1 LRNSCNERLRT
12 YPMTTPPQSHSRGL
26 VRNTGWNLLGAALP
40 LPVAL
45 FCIPLLVTA
54 LGVDRFGVLGL
65 AWVVMGYFGMF
76 DFGLGVSTTRLV
88 AQGKDS
94 HNLRTLML
102 NSLLLHAV
110 LGLLGGAAFAALTP
124 WLATRAFEVPPEL
137 IGETTLALYWL
148 AASVP
153 AIVISAA
160 LRGMLEGLHRFDIVN
175 LVRIPA
181 GIFNFAGPVI
191 ALQFTD
197 GLPAAV
203 AVIAVARFL
212 VVLAYAAACLH
223 LLPAKTGES
232 RIEGALLLSL
242 ASYGGWLT
250 VSGFVNPLII
260 ITDRFV
266 VAAAVSVAAVAYYV
280 TPYEVIT
287 KTWII
292 SGSVLGAL
300 FPVLSAAAANNPAA
314 LRGICRQTEVVLL
327 CLAAPVVAV
336 FLCASDLLLELWL
349 GPAFRY
355 QSTVVAQLLAI
366 GILFNVV
373 AQVPLTA
380 LNAAGRADLTAK
392 IAVAELPVYVT
403 AIWFGAHN
411 FGINGVAALWALRAV
426 VDAVLLFG
434 IAHLALPPGN
444 ARGSHGLNAANIL
457 TLCAFL
463 LTCWITAVLLPE
475 QWLLRAIIG
484 GGLLLA
490 LAAWQWRRVLNAD
503 DRKAMLALW
512 YRFAGKS
519 SL

>member
-1 LRNSCNERLRT
+1 
-12 YPMTTPPQSHSRGL
+12 MTSPPPSPSRSL
-26 VRNTGWNLLGAALP
+26 ARNTGWNLLGAALP

-45 FCIPLLVTA
+45 LCIPLLVAA

-88 AQGKDS
+88 AQGRESQD
-94 HNLRTLML
+94 LRTLML
-102 NSLLLHAV
+102 NSLLLHAA
-110 LGLLGGAAFAALTP
+110 LGLLGGAAFAALTS

-137 IGETTLALYWL
+137 VGETALALYWL

-181 GIFNFAGPVI
+181 SIVNFAGPVI

-203 AVIAVARFL
+203 AVIAIARYL
-212 VVLAYAAACLH
+212 VVLAYAAACLR
-223 LLPAKTGES
+223 LLPAKNGKTRLES
-232 RIEGALLLSL
+232 ALLLHL

-250 VSGFVNPLII
+250 VSNFVNPLII
-260 ITDRFV
+260 VSDRFV

-280 TPYEVIT
+280 TPYEIIT

-300 FPVLSAAAANNPAA
+300 FPVLSATAANNPAA
-314 LRGICRQTEVVLL
+314 LRGICRQAEVVLL

-336 FLCASDLLLELWL
+336 FLCGSDLLLELWL
-349 GPAFRY
+349 GPAFRA

-380 LNAAGRADLTAK
+380 LNAAGRADITAK

-403 AIWFGAHN
+403 AIWFGAHT

-426 VDAVLLFG
+426 VDAALLFG
-434 IAHLALPPGN
+434 VAHAALPPGN
-444 ARGSHGLNAANIL
+444 AGVSRGLTAANML

-463 LTCWITAVLLPE
+463 LACWLAGVLLPE
-475 QWLLRAIIG
+475 QWLLRATIG
-484 GGLLLA
+484 VVLLLA
-490 LAAWQWRRVLNAD
+490 LLAWQWRHVLGAD

-512 YRFAGKS
+512 VRFAGKS
-519 SL
+519 PT

>member
-1 LRNSCNERLRT
+1 
-12 YPMTTPPQSHSRGL
+12 MTAPTQSPSRGL
-26 VRNTGWNLLGAALP
+26 ARNAGWNLLGAALP
-40 LPVAL
+40 LPIAL
-45 FCIPLLVTA
+45 LCIPLLVAA

-76 DFGLGVSTTRLV
+76 DFGLGQSTTRLV
-88 AQGKDS
+88 AQGGESQD
-94 HNLRTLML
+94 LRTLML

-110 LGLLGGAAFAALTP
+110 LGLLGGAAFAALVP

-137 IGETTLALYWL
+137 IGETTQALYWL

-181 GIFNFAGPVI
+181 GIVNFAGPVI
-191 ALQFTD
+191 ALQFAD

-212 VVLAYAAACLH
+212 VVFAYSLACLR
-223 LLPAKTGES
+223 LMPAKTGRT
-232 RIEGALLLSL
+232 RIQGALLRRL

-250 VSGFVNPLII
+250 VSNFVNPLII
-260 ITDRFV
+260 VTDRFV

-292 SGSVLGAL
+292 SASVLGAL

-314 LRGICRQTEVVLL
+314 LRGICRQAEVVLL

-336 FLCASDLLLELWL
+336 FLAGSDLLLELWL
-349 GPAFRY
+349 GASFRD
-355 QSTVVAQLLAI
+355 QSTVVAQLLAA
-366 GILFNVV
+366 GILINVV

-380 LNAAGRADLTAK
+380 LNAAGRADLSAK
-392 IAVAELPVYVT
+392 IAVVELPLYVA
-403 AIWFGAHN
+403 AIWYGAHA
-411 FGINGVAALWALRAV
+411 FGINGVAAVWALRAAI
-426 VDAVLLFG
+426 DAALLFG
-434 IAHLALPPGN
+434 AAHSTLPPGN
-444 ARGSHGLNAANIL
+444 AAETRGLNAT
-457 TLCAFL
+457 TLFL
-463 LTCWITAVLLPE
+463 LCGFLLVFWLIGMLLPDS
-475 QWLLRAIIG
+475 WLLRTVLAG
-484 GGLLLA
+484 ALLA
-490 LAAWQWRRVLNAD
+490 ALLAWEWHRMLNAD
-503 DRKAMLALW
+503 DRKTVLAL
-512 YRFAGKS
+512 YARIAGKS
-519 SL
+519 RA

>member
-1 LRNSCNERLRT
+1 MAAPPAKPQRSLARNA
-12 YPMTTPPQSHSRGL
+12 
-26 VRNTGWNLLGAALP
+26 GWNLLGAALP

-45 FCIPLLVTA
+45 FCIPLLVAT

-88 AQGKDS
+88 AQGKESQDL
-94 HNLRTLML
+94 HTLML
-102 NSLLLHAV
+102 NSLLLHAA

-137 IGETTLALYWL
+137 VGETTLALYWL

-181 GIFNFAGPVI
+181 GIVNFAGPVI

-203 AVIAVARFL
+203 AVIAIARYL
-212 VVLAYAAACLH
+212 VVLAYAAACLR
-223 LLPAKTGES
+223 LLPAKSES
-232 RIEGALLLSL
+232 TRIEGALLRRL
-242 ASYGGWLT
+242 AAYGGWLT
-250 VSGFVNPLII
+250 VSNLVNPLII
-260 ITDRFV
+260 VSDRFV

-280 TPYEVIT
+280 TPYEIIT

-300 FPVLSAAAANNPAA
+300 FPVLSATAANNPAA

-336 FLCASDLLLELWL
+336 FLCASDVLLELWL
-349 GPAFRY
+349 GPAFRD

-403 AIWFGAHN
+403 AIWFGAHS
-411 FGINGVAALWALRAV
+411 FGINGVAAFWALRAL
-426 VDAVLLFG
+426 VDAVLLFS
-434 IAHLALPPGN
+434 IAHAALPPGN
-444 ARGSHGLNAANIL
+444 AGGSRGLNAANML

-463 LTCWITAVLLPE
+463 LACWITAALLPE
-475 QWLLRAIIG
+475 QWLLRSAIG
-484 GGLLLA
+484 MVLLAA
-490 LAAWQWRRVLNAD
+490 LAAWQWQFVLCSD
-503 DRKAMLALW
+503 DRKLMLALW
-512 YRFAGKS
+512 SRFAGKS
-519 SL
+519 PL